1 MVDMKKIRREA
12 IRWNILVTLNNAR
25 PFGAHESVV
34 QEVIRAVYADATQEE
49 VRRELDYLERRE
61 LVTIKHQPDGVW
73 ICELTRWGIDVA
85 EYDVDCEPGIARPAK
100 YY

>member
-1 MVDMKKIRREA
+1 MVDMKKVRRET

-25 PFGAHESVV
+25 PLGANESIVLS
-34 QEVIRAVYADATQEE
+34 VIRAEYTDATQEE

-61 LVTIKHQPDGVW
+61 LVEVKHKPDGVW

>member
-1 MVDMKKIRREA
+1 MVDMKKVRRET

-25 PFGAHESVV
+25 PLGANEAIVLS
-34 QEVIRAVYADATQEE
+34 VIRAEYPDATHEE
-49 VRRELDYLERRE
+49 VRRELDYLERRD
-61 LVTIKHQPDGVW
+61 LVAIKHQPDGVW